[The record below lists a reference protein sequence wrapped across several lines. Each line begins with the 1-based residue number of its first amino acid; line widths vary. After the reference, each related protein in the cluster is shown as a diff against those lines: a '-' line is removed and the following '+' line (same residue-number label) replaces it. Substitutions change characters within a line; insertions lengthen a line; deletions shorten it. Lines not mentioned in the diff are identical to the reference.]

1 MQTILPVLFGT
12 IFKGNKTIKKVLKI
26 LKYIAIV
33 LVLFILLIQFFLWT
47 SFGQTLLAKQAAS
60 YLEKKLNTV
69 VQVQKVDISFFKFIR
84 LEHLYISDQQND
96 TLFYIENLDAEIAS
110 LNFKNDTALLNFGLI
125 QIDNPVYNLQR
136 LQGDSSTNLSFFIDA
151 FNAND
156 TTSGNLDLLINAS
169 DIIVTDGH
177 FIWDNQNITPIPFGM
192 DWDHIELN
200 QINLDITN
208 FKMVNDSFNGTFE
221 TFNWLERSGFELN
234 NFKGDAIF
242 SSTTTQIE
250 GLEITT
256 PHSDIKANLYYTY
269 DSIASYAEFID
280 QVYMKYQLDTSI
292 VNFKD
297 ISYFAPELKG
307 LDYEVKAFGKER
319 GPVSDMKFQD
329 IFIQYGEATVLNGR
343 IFILGLPD
351 FESTSFT
358 CKFKKLSSNYNDLS
372 SLKSYPFNTNELLEI
387 PYFLK
392 NAGTIDFKGNFTGFY
407 NDFVTYGTFK
417 SDKETVNTD
426 LQLAQEDSGTI
437 RYRGSIKTT
446 DFNLARIMNQH
457 KLLGKVSMDIQV
469 EGENLVF
476 EKMNIKVKG
485 SANRFDFMGYTYTQ
499 LSVDAAI
506 KEQTISGILDVID
519 TNINLAFDGSIAL
532 GGEVPRYEFKSTI
545 EHLKPKQLHLLEKDS
560 SATLSTEVLF
570 NFQGNSFDN
579 ILGRAGL
586 RNFEY
591 IENGKKVN
599 LEKVDF
605 IGFTIGKDK
614 TLALSSDNMN
624 MQITG
629 EFYFKELLQSLNYV
643 AYKWIPSIY
652 SKPQIKPESVENFHL
667 ILKAKKF
674 SGFSAILI
682 PDVTFEKDL
691 DIDFSFNSEDEKIEL
706 YAKSSRMTIAG
717 QDVANLNLEAKLTPD
732 TFNLETRIGSVL
744 FTDSNYIENFNI
756 KSEAT
761 ENLIQSNIHWDNYL
775 DSNKNAGDINFGL
788 QFIDPENFEI
798 NFTDSW
804 LMVKDTLWSV
814 HDSSEI
820 VKHNKEY
827 IFNHVMLTQS
837 YQHFKLNGFIS
848 EDPNKELKI
857 EVDSFNLQY
866 LNPLFNKFNI
876 HTSGIVDGTTILK
889 DVYQDIRLYSNSN
902 FKDLSFNHQKL
913 GDGYVKSEWDA
924 NEKRFDIDVKFEN
937 DTLKTIGLNGS
948 YYPKKKENK
957 LDLYLTLD
965 HFPARV
971 VEPFFLEY
979 IDGISGT
986 VNGQASL
993 KGTFKEPLLKGD
1005 FTLNDIQTRV
1015 IYLNEVLYV
1024 DNQDVF
1030 IRPNLIGADA
1040 VYITDASGKKAQ
1052 VNFSLFHNNFDD
1064 INFDLAITSINVFRA
1079 FNTTKADNDY
1089 FYGTVHLNPG
1099 STIGIDSDYDG
1110 NLNLSAN
1117 IKSGPGTKVF
1127 IPFYEDDEVAQKDY
1141 IYFKDVNIQSDTIPI
1156 DDLHKEE
1163 SFGLNMD
1170 MSMELNKDAVVQLM
1184 FDEFTSDKIQAQ
1196 GDGTINLKINEDD
1209 DFSIYGNYEISE
1221 GFYLFTFSKVIS
1233 KRFDINPGSRL
1244 TWNGDPY
1251 KGQADIT
1258 ASYNV
1263 RTALFELGITAA
1275 YDTAE
1280 LKKRVPVDVM
1290 LKMTGNYM
1298 NPELSFSFKLPPK
1311 YDEIQTLL
1319 NSLDEGERNK
1329 QVFGLLILNK
1339 FMPIIGADVT
1349 GGSSVVAT
1357 NSTEVLSNQLSNWLS
1372 KISNDFDVGVRY
1384 SPGDNITADEV
1395 EVALSTQLFND
1406 RVLVETNFGI
1416 SGNVSNSTSTKT
1428 NNFVGE
1434 FTISYKVNRKGNIV
1448 GKVFNRSNEL
1458 NPVYQNISPYTQGI
1472 AIAYTEPFKSWDNLG
1487 CILSNHLKK
1496 ADQKRDCESEYYK
1509 QQEEEREE
1517 NLALINKKV
1526 ARSRKKHHKRRL
1538 KKEKKSQQN

>member
-1 MQTILPVLFGT
+1 LALF
-12 IFKGNKTIKKVLKI
+12 FKGNKTIKKVLKI

-47 SFGQTLLAKQAAS
+47 SFGQTLLAKQATS
-60 YLEKKLNTV
+60 YLEKKLNTTV
-69 VQVQKVDISFFKFIR
+69 HVEKVDISFFKFVR
-84 LEHLYISDQQND
+84 LEKLFIADQQQD
-96 TLFYIENLDAEIAS
+96 TLFYIHNLDIEIES
-110 LNFKNDTALLNFGLI
+110 IIFKNDTALLDFGLV
-125 QIDNPVYNLQR
+125 QIDQPVYNLNQ
-136 LQGDSSTNLSFFIDA
+136 LQNDSITSLSFFIDA
-151 FNAND
+151 FNSDD
-156 TTSGNLDLLINAS
+156 TSSGNLELLINAS

-177 FIWDNQNITPIPFGM
+177 FIWDNENIDPIPFGV

-221 TFNWLERSGFELN
+221 SFSWQERSGFELN
-234 NFKGDAIF
+234 NFTGNAIF
-242 SSTTTQIE
+242 SSTTTKIE
-250 GLEITT
+250 NLKIITPNSNLEL
-256 PHSDIKANLYYTY
+256 NLDYTY
-269 DSIASYAEFID
+269 DSITSYVEFID
-280 QVYMKYQLDTSI
+280 EVYMKYQVDTSI

-297 ISYFAPELKG
+297 IAYFAPTLKG
-307 LDYEVKAFGKER
+307 LDYEVKVFGKER
-319 GPVSDMKFQD
+319 GPVNDMKFQD
-329 IFIQYGEATVLNGR
+329 LFIQYGEATILNGR

-358 CKFKKLSSNYNDLS
+358 CKFKQLSSNYTDLS
-372 SLKSYPFNTNELLEI
+372 SIKTYPFNKNQQLDI
-387 PYFLK
+387 PHFLK

-426 LQLAQEDSGTI
+426 LQLAQEESGTI
-437 RYRGSIKTT
+437 RYRGAIKTT
-446 DFNLARIMNQH
+446 DFNLARIMNQY
-457 KLLGKVSMDIQV
+457 KLLGKVSMDIQI
-469 EGENLVF
+469 EGENLDF
-476 EKMNIKVKG
+476 DKMTLKVKG
-485 SANRFDFMGYTYTQ
+485 NASRFDFMGYKYTK

-506 KEQTISGILDVID
+506 KDQTITGILDVID

-532 GGEVPRYEFKSTI
+532 GGDVPRYEFKSTVQ
-545 EHLKPKQLHLLEKDS
+545 HLKPKQLHLMEKDS
-560 SATLSTEVLF
+560 SSTLSTEVLF

-586 RNFEY
+586 RNFHY
-591 IENGKKVN
+591 KENGKEVT

-614 TLALSSDNMN
+614 TLALSSDNMT

-629 EFYFKELLQSLNYV
+629 EFYFRELLQSLNYV
-643 AYKWIPSIY
+643 TYKWLPSMY
-652 SKPQIKPESVENFHL
+652 SEPQIKPESVENFHL

-674 SGFSAILI
+674 SGFSAIFI
-682 PDVTFEKDL
+682 PGVTFEKDL
-691 DIDFSFNSEDEKIEL
+691 NIDFSFNSDDEQIQL
-706 YAKSSRMTIAG
+706 YAKSSRMNFAG
-717 QDVANLNLEAKLTPD
+717 QDVTDLNLEAKLTPD
-732 TFNLETRIGSVL
+732 TFNLITRIGSVL

-761 ENLIQSNIHWDNYL
+761 KNLVKSNIHWDNYL
-775 DSNKNAGDINFGL
+775 DSNKNSGDINMDL
-788 QFIDPENFEI
+788 QFIDPENFQI
-798 NFTDSW
+798 DFKNSW
-804 LMVKDTLWSV
+804 LTVKDTLWSV

-820 VKHNKEY
+820 IKRNKEY
-827 IFNHVMLTQS
+827 IFNNVMLTQS

-848 EDPNKELKI
+848 EDPEKELTI
-857 EVDSFNLQY
+857 EVDSFNLHY
-866 LNPLFNKFNI
+866 LNPLFKKFNI
-876 HTSGIVDGTTILK
+876 HTEGIVDGTTVLK

-913 GDGYVKSEWDA
+913 GSGYIKSEWDA
-924 NEKRFDIDVKFEN
+924 NEKRFDIDVNFEN
-937 DTLKTIGLNGS
+937 DTLKTITLNGS
-948 YYPKKKENK
+948 YYPQRKEDK
-957 LDLYLTLD
+957 LDLDLTLD
-965 HFPARV
+965 HFPVRII
-971 VEPFFLEY
+971 EPFFLEY
-979 IDGISGT
+979 IDQISGS
-986 VNGQASL
+986 VNGRASL
-993 KGTFKEPLLKGD
+993 KGTIKEPLLEGD

-1024 DNQDVF
+1024 DNQNVF

-1040 VYITDASGKKAQ
+1040 IYITDASGKKAQ
-1052 VNFSLFHNNFDD
+1052 VNFSLFHHNFDD

-1117 IKSGPGTKVF
+1117 IKSGPGTKVY
-1127 IPFYEDDEVAQKDY
+1127 IPFFEDDEVAQKDY
-1141 IYFKDVNIQSDTIPI
+1141 IYFKDINIQTDAIPI

-1163 SFGLNMD
+1163 TFGLNMD
-1170 MSMELNKDAVVQLM
+1170 MSMELNDNAVVQLI

-1196 GDGTINLKINEDD
+1196 GNGTINLKINEDD

-1233 KRFDINPGSRL
+1233 KRFAINPGSRL

-1258 ASYNV
+1258 ASYKV

-1298 NPELSFSFKLPPK
+1298 NPDLSFSFRLPSK

-1319 NSLDEGERNK
+1319 NNLDEGERNK

-1339 FMPIIGADVT
+1339 FMPIIGTDVSA
-1349 GGSSVVAT
+1349 GSSVVAT

-1416 SGNVSNSTSTKT
+1416 LGNVSNSTSTKT

-1434 FTISYKVNRKGNIV
+1434 FTISYKINRNGNIV

-1458 NPVYQNISPYTQGI
+1458 NPVDQNISPYTQGI
-1472 AIAYTEPFKSWDNLG
+1472 GIAYTEPFKSWDNLG

-1496 ADQKRDCESEYYK
+1496 VDYKRDCESEYYK
-1509 QQEEEREE
+1509 RQDEESEK

-1526 ARSRKKHHKRRL
+1526 ARSRKKHHKRKL
-1538 KKEKKSQQN
+1538 KKEKKSGNN